1 MGQGQ
6 QIARYVQ
13 SLKKSKEARRV
24 WLTASGVTGCMIL
37 LRFLGWLQSAELA
50 ALDQM
55 FRIRPVEPP
64 DERIVI
70 VEIDDNDINQIGAWP
85 IPDEVLATALNRI
98 KSYQPRAIGLDIY
111 RELPVE
117 PGHKQLLQ
125 VLEATPNLIGIEK
138 VPDVY
143 SIGVRPPS
151 ILAEKQQIGFNN
163 VLVDADSRVRRSLL
177 FWSVNDEEHK
187 QSFAL
192 SLALLYLKAE
202 NISPRSAPHSQ
213 ELQLGEAIFQQLQ
226 PNDGGYAGVDDG
238 GYQILANFRSPRSRF
253 PTVSL
258 TDLLNGD
265 LKDPN
270 LMRDRI
276 VLIGSTANSLKD
288 FFYTSYSSDSRPI
301 AGVEL
306 HAQIVSQIIS
316 AALDD
321 RPLIRVVPDPTEWL
335 WIYLWALVGASLS
348 WKLRSPSRAGGG
360 LLVAGGLLV
369 GTGYGAFLLGW
380 WIPVVPPLVGL
391 VMSAIAITS
400 YIAHLEGELQKSK
413 EFLHSVI
420 NAIPDPIF
428 VKDKQHRWIVLNE
441 AYSKFIGY
449 PIETLIN
456 QSEYTF
462 LSEQQASLLRQHD
475 DLAFQT
481 GIEQESEGELTNAS
495 GHTYQIATKRSLHR
509 DGAGNLF
516 LVGVI
521 RDITHRKR
529 MEEELRRTAAELVRS
544 NAELRQTGNQLRHI
558 AYHDPLT
565 GLPNRKLFQERL
577 IQAIEWAAQNRQLIG
592 LLFLDLDGFKSVN
605 DTLGHPIGD
614 LLLKA
619 VAQRLTGCLR
629 ASDTVARLGG
639 DEFVVILP
647 AIPSADHISTVAEK
661 ILMTLSKPFLLED
674 KAISITTSIGVSIYP
689 EHGESMEILIV
700 AADQAM
706 YRAKEHG
713 KNRYEFTQAEPFSQ
727 LTNGA
732 IAAKEPH
739 DPDPS
744 TPTNQAA
751 SVELPI
757 SQ

>member
-1 MGQGQ
+1 MGHGQ
-6 QIARYVQ
+6 QIIRYVQ
-13 SLKKSKEARRV
+13 SLKKSKEGRRV
-24 WLTASGVTGCMIL
+24 WLTASGVTGCVL
-37 LRFLGWLQSAELA
+37 LVRLLGLLQAAELA
-50 ALDQM
+50 TLDQL
-55 FRIRPVEPP
+55 FRLRPAEPP
-64 DERIVI
+64 DERVVI
-70 VEIDDNDINQIGAWP
+70 VEIDDSDINKIGTWP
-85 IPDEVLATALNRI
+85 IPDQTLAIALDRI
-98 KSYQPRAIGLDIY
+98 KSYEPRAIGLDIY

-117 PGHKQLLQ
+117 PGHEQLVE
-125 VLEATPNLIGIEK
+125 VLEDTPNLIGIEK
-138 VPDVY
+138 VPDTY
-143 SIGVRPPS
+143 SIGVSPPS
-151 ILAEKQQIGFNN
+151 VLAENQQIGFNN

-177 FWSVNDEEHK
+177 FWSINGEHK

-192 SLALLYLKAE
+192 RLALLYLE
-202 NISPRSAPHSQ
+202 SEGIVPRSAPGSQ
-213 ELQLGEAIFQQLQ
+213 ALQLGESTFPPLR
-226 PNDGGYAGVDDG
+226 PNDGGYAGVDNG
-238 GYQILANFRSPRSRF
+238 GYQILANFRSSRSSF

-258 TDLLNGD
+258 TDVLNGD
-265 LKDPN
+265 LKDPD

-288 FFYTSYSSDSRPI
+288 FFYTSHSSDSRPI

-306 HAQIVSQIIS
+306 HAQIMSQIIS
-316 AALDD
+316 AALDN
-321 RPLIRVVPDPTEWL
+321 RSLLRVIPDAAEWL
-335 WIYLWALVGASLS
+335 WIYVWAIVGASLS
-348 WKLRSPSRAGGG
+348 WKLRSPGRSGGG
-360 LLVAGGLLV
+360 LLVAGSLLLV
-369 GTGYGAFLLGW
+369 TGYGAFLLGW
-380 WIPVVPPLVGL
+380 WIPVVPPMIGL
-391 VMSAIAITS
+391 AMSAIAITS

-449 PIETLIN
+449 PVEALLN

-462 LSEQQASLLRQHD
+462 LSPQQAALLRRQD
-475 DLAFQT
+475 DLAFQS

-495 GHTYQIATKRSLHR
+495 GRTYQIATKRSLHK

-544 NAELRQTGNQLRHI
+544 NAELRQTGNHLRHM

-577 IQAIEWAAQNRQLIG
+577 IQAIEWATQNRQLIG
-592 LLFLDLDGFKSVN
+592 VLFLDLDGFKAVN

-629 ASDTVARLGG
+629 ASDTIARLGG

-647 AIPSADHISTVAEK
+647 AIPCTEHISTVAEK
-661 ILMTLSKPFLLED
+661 ILTTLSSPFLLES
-674 KAISITTSIGVSIYP
+674 KTISITTSIGVSIYP
-689 EHGESMEILIV
+689 NHGESMEILIV

-706 YRAKEHG
+706 YHAKERG
-713 KNRYEFTQAEPFSQ
+713 KNRYEFAQGEPFPQ

-732 IAAKEPH
+732 IAPE
-739 DPDPS
+739 DEDS
-744 TPTNQAA
+744 TESSVADNPAN
-751 SVELPI
+751 SVELPM
-757 SQ
+757 S